1 MLIYPSIEKNPV
13 RCPDQKMALKMED
26 FIKKIR
32 KEGDTVGGIITC
44 IIKNVKIG
52 LGEPVFNKLH
62 AELGKVTSLQNAV
75 KGFEYGSGFSGTKS
89 RKRTQRFV

>member
-1 MLIYPSIEKNPV
+1 
-13 RCPDQKMALKMED
+13 MALKMED

-62 AELGKVTSLQNAV
+62 AELGKLCFQLM
-75 KGFEYGSGFSGTKS
+75 
-89 RKRTQRFV
+89 Q